1 MANLLIRGIDD
12 ELVDHLKKQARERQ
26 YSINATVLELLRE
39 ALGLKNPDTHSEVLH
54 DICML
59 SGTWS
64 EEETRAFRDAVTE
77 LEQVLTD
84 LDSVP
89 GRQPA
94 AKRKSY
100 PAS

>member
-12 ELVDHLKKQARERQ
+12 ELVDHLKKEARERQ
-26 YSINATVLELLRE
+26 FSINATVLELLRE
-39 ALGLKNPDTHSEVLH
+39 ALGLKSSDAHSEVLH

-64 EEETRAFRDAVTE
+64 EEETRAFRDAVSE

-89 GRQPA
+89 NQQA
-94 AKRKSY
+94 AGK
-100 PAS
+100 